1 MMLINR
7 SLKGW
12 LADEQDSLKTG
23 SGQTTPVLARA
34 EYNNTEEHAHLNIT
48 II

>member
-23 SGQTTPVLARA
+23 SGQTVLASA
-34 EYNNTEEHAHLNIT
+34 EYNNTEEHNHLNIT
-48 II
+48 TI